1 MGFCDIPGMGVLCGP
16 ITDGLTSSVTGSIGN
31 WIASSI
37 GDLATSGVDLATKGI
52 NATTAIDLN
61 SDWFRH
67 NYELLLPIGLTV
79 TVLTFILQL
88 IRAAWRRDGNALAQ
102 AVTGT
107 FSGVLFAFAAIALTS
122 VAITVTDALSDG
134 LFQAAGTSVD
144 DSIRRLVKVSEIS
157 STSGLGWVVAA
168 VVAAG
173 CAIGTF
179 LYWGMMMLRKVT
191 VLVLV
196 ALAVFAGAGGGWEA
210 AQRWRRGWIEA
221 TATVVF
227 SKLLITI
234 VFLIGVSAI
243 GQSKTT
249 DGVGALSDMLA
260 GLTVMALVL
269 MCPFAIYRFVH
280 WAGDPQHADLHQ
292 STAMGLSNAA
302 GKAQKAYGTA
312 RTAATGATGAGAAAA
327 GAAAGSGSAA
337 GDTAGNL
344 QGPEGENAEQE
355 PSSAKAA
362 SFRFN
367 SRTGAG
373 GDGGRSLYAGRPGDG
388 GTPLFTR
395 PGHTPA
401 PAAADGAEPGS
412 SPANASVALGTGEA
426 DAAPPGRLVVF
437 PGPAPQGST
446 GSATASTAPPGVAP
460 VPAGPTAPAG
470 PPPAS
475 VLPPPEPPT
484 GR

>member
-16 ITDGLTSSVTGSIGN
+16 VTDGLTGAVTGSIGD

-67 NYELLLPIGLTV
+67 NYELLLPIGLVV
-79 TVLTFILQL
+79 TVMTFILQL

-122 VAITVTDALSDG
+122 VAVTVTDALSSG

-144 DSIRRLVKVSEIS
+144 DSIRRLVKVSELGA
-157 STSGLGWVVAA
+157 TTGLGWVVAA

-196 ALAVFAGAGGGWEA
+196 ALAVFAGAGGGWET

-243 GQSKTT
+243 GQSKTS

-260 GLTVMALVL
+260 GLVVMALVL

-292 STAMGLSNAA
+292 STAMGLTNAA
-302 GKAQKAYGTA
+302 GKAQKAYTTA
-312 RTAATGATGAGAAAA
+312 RTASTGGAGAAAA
-327 GAAAGSGSAA
+327 AAGSAA
-337 GDTAGNL
+337 GGAQGAGDGTGSP
-344 QGPEGENAEQE
+344 QGPSDAPGSEPEQT
-355 PSSAKAA
+355 AA
-362 SFRFN
+362 QPTSFRFN
-367 SRTGAG
+367 SRTGSG
-373 GDGGRSLYAGRPGDG
+373 GDGGRSVFSSQPGDG

-395 PGHTPA
+395 SPAAAASSGAATPGQGSATGGLPGAEGAGAGGSGPA
-401 PAAADGAEPGS
+401 PAGRLMVFPDPATRSPSAATSAP
-412 SPANASVALGTGEA
+412 SVA
-426 DAAPPGRLVVF
+426 PSPV
-437 PGPAPQGST
+437 
-446 GSATASTAPPGVAP
+446 ASAP
-460 VPAGPTAPAG
+460 VGP
-470 PPPAS
+470 S
-475 VLPPPEPPT
+475 RVMPPPEPPT
-484 GR
+484 SG